1 MPHVQSPLRP
11 GSCRGGLLVVDLQ
24 EKLLSPLPDGSSVV
38 AQTHRLLDAAEVLGV
53 PAAATVQYPRGLGP
67 LEASLA
73 ERLPRPEEKLDFSAA
88 VCRGALDPWAEA
100 GRDQIVVAGIETHVC
115 VEQSVLDL
123 IAEGFQVFVVAD
135 AVAARRE
142 ADHEWALKRMQS
154 AGGTIG
160 TVESIL
166 FGWCGTSDRDEFKA
180 ISRIIKNG

>member
-11 GSCRGGLLVVDLQ
+11 GSRRGGLLIVDLQ
-24 EKLLSPLPDGSSVV
+24 EKLLAALPEARRVV
-38 AQTHRLLDAAEVLGV
+38 AQTHRLVDAAGILGI
-53 PAAATVQYPRGLGP
+53 PTAATVQYPRGLGL
-67 LEASLA
+67 LEPSLA
-73 ERLPRPEEKLDFSAA
+73 ERLPRPEEKLEFSAA
-88 VCRGALDPWAEA
+88 VCRAALDPWAEA
-100 GRDQIVVAGIETHVC
+100 GRDQIVVAGVETHVC

-135 AVAARRE
+135 AVTARRE

-154 AGGTIG
+154 AGATVG

-180 ISRIIKNG
+180 ISRIIKNA